1 MQFEDTYSVSTP
13 SASDMARDQ
22 GLKKFLLGI
31 YQKMA
36 LGLVVTA
43 AIAYAVANTPAIL
56 QLLYK
61 TDGQY
66 ITGYTMLGYVFLFAP
81 LGLSLISGVFM
92 RELNAA
98 KAGGFYWLFVAVMG
112 VSLSSIAILYTGTS
126 IAQMFL
132 ITAIAFGGLSL
143 IGYTTKVNM
152 TGWGTFLYMAV
163 LGMIGVSLLNVF
175 LFKSPMMEVVISA
188 IGVLVF
194 SGLIAFQTQSLKLM
208 YYDMG
213 GASQNRLAAMT
224 YIGALGLYINFIN
237 LFLSLLRLFGNRN

>member
-1 MQFEDTYSVSTP
+1 MQFDDTYSGSIPSTQ
-13 SASDMARDQ
+13 DMAKDQ

-43 AIAYAVANTPAIL
+43 AIAYAVANTPLFL

-66 ITGYTMLGYVFLFAP
+66 ITGYTVLGLVFAFAP
-81 LGLSLISGVFM
+81 LALSFASGMFM
-92 RELNAA
+92 NGLNAA
-98 KAGGFYWLFVAVMG
+98 KSGLFYWLFVAVMG
-112 VSLSSIAILYTGTS
+112 VSLSSIAILYTGAS

-132 ITAIAFGGLSL
+132 VTAIAFGGLSL
-143 IGYTTKVNM
+143 FGYTTKTNM
-152 TGWGTFLYMAV
+152 TGMGTFLYMAV
-163 LGMIGVSLLNVF
+163 LGMIGVGLLNYF
-175 LFKSPMMEVVISA
+175 LFKSSMVEIAISA

-194 SGLIAFQTQSLKLM
+194 SALIAFQTQSLKLM

-224 YIGALGLYINFIN
+224 YIGALSLYISFIN

>member
-1 MQFEDTYSVSTP
+1 MQFDDTYSGSIPSTT
-13 SASDMARDQ
+13 DMARDQ

-36 LGLVVTA
+36 IGLVLTA

-56 QLLYK
+56 QLLYT

-66 ITGYTMLGYVFLFAP
+66 ITGYTILGWVFAFAP
-81 LGLSLISGVFM
+81 LGLSFISGMFM
-92 RELNAA
+92 NDLNAA
-98 KAGGFYWLFVAVMG
+98 KSGMFYWLFVAIMG
-112 VSLSSIAILYTGTS
+112 VSLSSIAILYAGAS

-152 TGWGTFLYMAV
+152 TGWRTFLYMAV
-163 LGMIGVSLLNVF
+163 LGMIGVGLLNAF
-175 LFKSPMMEVVISA
+175 LFKSSILEIALSA
-188 IGVLVF
+188 IGVVVF
-194 SGLIAFQTQSLKLM
+194 SALIAYQTQSLKLM
-208 YYDMG
+208 YYEMG